1 MIDPQTSSLLLLY
14 DDAQSIYGD
23 RRKFTWKSVG
33 VEAAGRSTILRINY
47 RNPVE
52 VLDFAYSFI
61 SDYLDESASSEE
73 FPLIQPDR
81 GGRREMAPEI
91 RRCKDVVTEMA
102 SIADW
107 LKGRAAAG
115 VAFGDMAV
123 LCRFNNQIERFAAEL
138 TKHGLPVT
146 SGFDKGVR
154 KIRLNPSSDVVKV
167 LSMHSCKGLEF
178 DSVAVPDLGAMP
190 CSKVEVQEEAKVL
203 YVALTRAMH
212 RLLITYHSE
221 SAFTHKLSA
230 AGSTLN
236 G

>member
-14 DDAQSIYGD
+14 DDAQNIYGN
-23 RRKFTWKSVG
+23 RRKFSWKSVG
-33 VEAAGRSTILRINY
+33 IEAAGRSTILKMNY

-52 VLDFAYSFI
+52 VLDFAYSFVQG
-61 SDYLDESASSEE
+61 YLDETQNNEE
-73 FPLIQPDR
+73 FPFIQPDR
-81 GGRREMAPEI
+81 GGRHEMAPAI
-91 RRCKDVVTEMA
+91 QRCKDVAAEMA

-138 TKHGLPVT
+138 SKHGLPVT
-146 SGFDKGVR
+146 SGFDKGVW
-154 KIRLNPSSDVVKV
+154 KPRLNLSSDTVKV
-167 LSMHSCKGLEF
+167 LTMHSCKGLEF

-212 RLLITYHSE
+212 RLLITYHSD

-230 AGSTLN
+230 AGSTRF
-236 G
+236 